1 MNRMKAWDGILPGLI
16 QNRARKPRAVGI
28 TSVLDRCQGLNA
40 TEDLLEL
47 TGDYVDHI
55 KLGFGTTV
63 FLDDGLLR
71 RKIEIIRARDID
83 VYPGGTLFEAAVF
96 QGVCGEFLHR
106 TRELG
111 FTAVEVSDG
120 TLEVPLRLRRDV
132 ICRARDMGLKVFTE
146 VGKKDP
152 ARQLSPVQMGEQ
164 IMLDLEFGADMVIVE
179 AREAG
184 VRVGIYDENG
194 RVIEERLNTI
204 LAGLDG
210 IDRVIWEAPLKHQ
223 QEYFVLRFGPNV
235 NVGNIRPNEV
245 LALEAL
251 RCALRFETLQQ
262 FVERPELSNFP
273 GVQEECDCDDGT
285 PE

>member
-1 MNRMKAWDGILPGLI
+1 MNKSKAWDGVLPGLI
-16 QNRARKPRAVGI
+16 QNRARKPRGVGV
-28 TSVLDRCQGLNA
+28 TAVLDRCQGLNA

-71 RKIEIIRARDID
+71 RKIEIIRARNID

-96 QGVCGEFLHR
+96 QGVCADYLHR
-106 TRELG
+106 ACELG

-120 TLEVPLRLRRDV
+120 TLDLPLKLRADV
-132 ICRARDMGLKVFTE
+132 IRRAADMGLKVFTE

-152 ARQLSPVQMGEQ
+152 GRQLSPAEMSDL
-164 IMLDLEFGADMVIVE
+164 IMLDLEMGADKVIVE

-194 RVIEERLNTI
+194 RVVEERLNVI

-223 QEYFVLRFGPNV
+223 HEYFVLRFGPNV
-235 NVGNIRPNEV
+235 NLGNIRPQEV

-262 FVERPELSNFP
+262 FVEHPERSDFP
-273 GVQEECDCDDGT
+273 EVGDECGCSDGT
-285 PE
+285 SR

>member
-1 MNRMKAWDGILPGLI
+1 MNKAKAWDGVLPGLI
-16 QNRARKPRAVGI
+16 QNRARKPRRVGV

-83 VYPGGTLFEAAVF
+83 VYPGGTLLEAAVF
-96 QGVCGEFLHR
+96 QGVCGEYLRR

-120 TLEVPLRLRRDV
+120 TLDVPLKLRADV
-132 ICRARDMGLKVFTE
+132 IRRAVDMGLKVFTE

-152 ARQLSPVQMGEQ
+152 DRQPSPTEMSDL
-164 IMLDLEFGADMVIVE
+164 IMLDLELGADKVIVE

-184 VRVGIYDENG
+184 VRIGIYDEDG
-194 RVIEERLNTI
+194 RVVEERLNAI

-210 IDRVIWEAPLKHQ
+210 VDRVIWEAPLKHQ
-223 QEYFVLRFGPNV
+223 HEYFVLRFGPNV
-235 NVGNIRPNEV
+235 NLGNIRPNEV

-251 RCALRFETLQQ
+251 RCALRFETLQK
-262 FVERPELSNFP
+262 FVEHPELSNFP
-273 GVQEECDCDDGT
+273 DFRGECGCVDGT
-285 PE
+285 PG